1 MSTRRITLTLPEEL
15 LTEAELA
22 VAAGR
27 ARSVSAYVAER
38 AGASQARYRSFE
50 DVLNAWEKKDDRP
63 PTPQQRAEVD
73 EWVSNVMERLEER
86 DASRTGR
93 TPTRAPRDAGSPE

>member
-1 MSTRRITLTLPEEL
+1 MTLPEEL